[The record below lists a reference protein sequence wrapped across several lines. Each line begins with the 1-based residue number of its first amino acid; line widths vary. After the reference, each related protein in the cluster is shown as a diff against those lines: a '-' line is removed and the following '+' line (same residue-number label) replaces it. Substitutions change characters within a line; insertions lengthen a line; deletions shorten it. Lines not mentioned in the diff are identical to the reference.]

1 MTDATGAR
9 RLTLDGVALDAARLL
24 RVGVDGA
31 SFASCTLRGA
41 SRDDVTL
48 SGFRISHTDMTR
60 LRLHDASL
68 SGAMIGNVSLS
79 DLALR
84 DANPSGMRIDGV
96 RATDPFQNRDG
107 G

>member
-31 SFASCTLRGA
+31 SFAPCTLRGA
-41 SRDDVTL
+41 SRDDVNL
-48 SGFRISHTDMTR
+48 SGPPISNDDTTG
-60 LRLHDASL
+60 LRMRDANL
-68 SGAMIGNVSLS
+68 SGAMVENVRPSN
-79 DLALR
+79 LALR